1 MEAHARWA
9 TSDGLFPV
17 SHECQ
22 AIVFLQ
28 ISDFGMA
35 RDLDESNYYISR
47 GGMVPV
53 RWTAPEVALN
63 VEESICTVVI
73 TMVITL
79 PILLGFEF
87 QEVLYC
93 Q

>member
-9 TSDGLFPV
+9 TSDGLLPV

-35 RDLDESNYYISR
+35 RDLDESNYYISH
-47 GGMVPV
+47 GGKVPV
-53 RWTAPEVALN
+53 KWTAPEVALN
-63 VEESICTVVI
+63 VEESIGTMVI
-73 TMVITL
+73 VITL
-79 PILLGFEF
+79 PILLGFEL
-87 QEVLYC
+87 QEVFHC

>member
-1 MEAHARWA
+1 M
-9 TSDGLFPV
+9 FPV

-35 RDLDESNYYISR
+35 RDLEENNYYISR
-47 GGMVPV
+47 GGKVPV
-53 RWTAPEVALN
+53 KWTAPEVALN
-63 VEESICTVVI
+63 VEDSIGTMVI
-73 TMVITL
+73 TTVITL
-79 PILLGFEF
+79 PILLGFEL
-87 QEVLYC
+87 QEVLHC

>member
-22 AIVFLQ
+22 VVFLQ

-35 RDLDESNYYISR
+35 RDLEESNYYISH
-47 GGMVPV
+47 GGKIPV
-53 RWTAPEVALN
+53 KWTAPEVALN
-63 VEESICTVVI
+63 VEESIGTV
-73 TMVITL
+73 VITL
-79 PILLGFEF
+79 PILPGFEL
-87 QEVLYC
+87 QEVLHC